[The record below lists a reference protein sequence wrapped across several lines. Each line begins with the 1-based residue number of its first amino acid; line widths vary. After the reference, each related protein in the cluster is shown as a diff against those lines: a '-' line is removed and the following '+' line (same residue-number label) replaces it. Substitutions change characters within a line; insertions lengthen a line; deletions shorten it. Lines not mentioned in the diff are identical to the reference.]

1 MTPLLRWISTILVC
15 SCGAGITVLAQ
26 APVRPTSATVEKEKD
41 KEAEPKSGKKNDIE
55 MVEKLIAARKQ
66 YQSTLE
72 QMRIFYER
80 NNDME
85 RKKWAEEE
93 LKQFHRVVKHAY
105 MLELD
110 VPIPTLQPKDN
121 IPEANEM
128 YRKAMSYKEKG
139 FGTDYVDN
147 QRRTE
152 ILLQAILDKYP
163 QSDKIGEVAYQL
175 GDVYE
180 NYRPNAQYR
189 RAAAYYERAFQ
200 WNKTGQ
206 SDARLRAA
214 RIYDK
219 QLSERSKATELYKE
233 VLSHDTD
240 STRLREAERRLGEL
254 TGKR

>member
-1 MTPLLRWISTILVC
+1 MTGSLRWSASLFVAATAVTLGLMTQTPNV
-15 SCGAGITVLAQ
+15 A
-26 APVRPTSATVEKEKD
+26 TSADKD
-41 KEAEPKSGKKNDIE
+41 KEEAKPTGKKNDIE

-66 YQSTLE
+66 YQSSLE
-72 QMRIFYER
+72 QLRAYYER
-80 NNDME
+80 SNDME
-85 RKKWAEEE
+85 RKKWAEDE
-93 LKQFHRVVKHAY
+93 LRQFHRVIKHAY

-121 IPEANEM
+121 IPEANDL
-128 YRKAMSYKEKG
+128 YRRAMTYKEKG
-139 FGTDYVDN
+139 FGSDYLDN

-152 ILLQAILDKYP
+152 ILLQTLLDKYP

-180 NYRPNAQYR
+180 DYRPTPQYR
-189 RAAAYYERAFQ
+189 RAAAYFERAFQ

-214 RIYDK
+214 RLYDK
-219 QLSERSKATELYKE
+219 QLSERSRAIELYKE
-233 VLSHDTD
+233 VVSHDTD
-240 STRLREAERRLGEL
+240 PNRLREAERRLAEL